1 MYALCYYIYIYPHT
15 YSIYHSWSSPKPA
28 CTSLEVFWE
37 ARKEDRRWTNWTKP
51 RISLLRPVGS
61 ISQQTMVDSTK
72 HHLMVTWWSLGFW
85 FHRGR
90 GLCAFLGF
98 MWKNH
103 LKNLYFLEMSY
114 PLFSWVIWILDAF
127 TTPFESLVVQN
138 EIFAGYVWQYVI
150 FCLDIVLCL
159 LNYII

>member
-1 MYALCYYIYIYPHT
+1 MYALCYYIYIYIHT
-15 YSIYHSWSSPKPA
+15 HIAYIIHDLPRSQHQPRGLLGSEKGRQKMNELNQA
-28 CTSLEVFWE
+28 KDKLAE
-37 ARKEDRRWTNWTKP
+37 AGRF
-51 RISLLRPVGS
+51 SF
-61 ISQQTMVDSTK
+61 SQQTMVDSTK
-72 HHLMVTWWSLGFW
+72 HHYSRSPDGNGFW
-85 FHRGR
+85 FHRAR

-103 LKNLYFLEMSY
+103 LKNLYFLEMNY

-127 TTPFESLVVQN
+127 TPFESLVVQN
-138 EIFAGYVWQYVI
+138 EIFVGHVWQYVI